1 MNEQDEYIVKGLGD
15 ISDELIVVSDV
26 IKEKKYFD
34 EELSGT
40 IKQSLS
46 SLIETINNSEKEKK
60 YFDPELAGVIK
71 NSLSETLV
79 AISKMERP
87 KIDMTPVI
95 KIASGIAEQ
104 NKTIIETIEKLTKP
118 ETNDKK
124 YQELLKLSMELI
136 AKNNEFLKNGLLSLT
151 KPDKKISTWEF
162 VVERENYT
170 QLIKKITAKER

>member
-1 MNEQDEYIVKGLGD
+1 MSEQDEYIVKGLSD
-15 ISDELIVVSDV
+15 ISDELIEVSDA

-34 EELSGT
+34 EDLGKT
-40 IKQSLS
+40 IKESLNA
-46 SLIETINNSEKEKK
+46 LIEKIDSSEKDKK
-60 YFDPELAGVIK
+60 YFDPELANIIK
-71 NSLSETLV
+71 ESLSETLV

-95 KIASGIAEQ
+95 KIAAEISEQ
-104 NKTIIETIEKLTKP
+104 NKKLIDTVEKLTKP

-170 QLIKKITAKER
+170 QLIKKITAKEK